1 MKLNKIEHTFSS
13 MKSETSD
20 EHVLIISGA
29 IGEGGYFY
37 EGTSATDVRKALE
50 NVEAK
55 TIRIKLNSPGGN
67 AFDGL
72 EIYNYLKDLDAHVIV
87 EVTALAASA
96 ASIIAMGADEVIMR
110 TGFTMMI
117 HNASTITYGNKDE
130 MLKVHE
136 YLAKIDTSIIDVYKE
151 KTGLST
157 DEIKEMLNN
166 ETWFTAS
173 EAVEKGFADSYET
186 QTKEEKEITSYL
198 NSNYSISQKI
208 DVENEIKEIKTQISE
223 LQNQSDKNQEVK
235 DKSVNDNRLKSLLF

>member
-20 EHVLIISGA
+20 EHVLVISGA

-96 ASIIAMGADEVIMR
+96 ASIIVMGADEVIMR
-110 TGFTMMI
+110 TGSTMMI

-130 MLKVHE
+130 MLKVHK

-173 EAVEKGFADSYET
+173 GSG
-186 QTKEEKEITSYL
+186 
-198 NSNYSISQKI
+198 
-208 DVENEIKEIKTQISE
+208 
-223 LQNQSDKNQEVK
+223 
-235 DKSVNDNRLKSLLF
+235 

>member
-1 MKLNKIEHTFSS
+1 M
-13 MKSETSD
+13 
-20 EHVLIISGA
+20 
-29 IGEGGYFY
+29 
-37 EGTSATDVRKALE
+37 RKALE
-50 NVEAK
+50 NVKAK

-110 TGFTMMI
+110 TGSTMMI

-136 YLAKIDTSIIDVYKE
+136 YLSKIDTSIIDVYKE

-173 EAVEKGFADSYET
+173 EAFEKGFADSYE
-186 QTKEEKEITSYL
+186 L
-198 NSNYSISQKI
+198 
-208 DVENEIKEIKTQISE
+208 
-223 LQNQSDKNQEVK
+223 
-235 DKSVNDNRLKSLLF
+235 

>member
-20 EHVLIISGA
+20 EHVLVISGA

-50 NVEAK
+50 NVKAK
-55 TIRIKLNSPGGN
+55 MIRIKLNSPGGN

-87 EVTALAASA
+87 EVTALAASV

-110 TGFTMMI
+110 TGSTMMI

-136 YLAKIDTSIIDVYKE
+136 YLSKIDVYKE

-173 EAVEKGFADSYET
+173 EAFEKGFADSYET

-208 DVENEIKEIKTQISE
+208 DVENEIKEIKNQISE
-223 LQNQSDKNQEVK
+223 LQNQEVK

>member
-1 MKLNKIEHTFSS
+1 MKLNKIEHTFLS

-20 EHVLIISGA
+20 EHVLVISGA

-110 TGFTMMI
+110 TGSVMMI

-173 EAVEKGFADSYET
+173 EAVEKGFADSI
-186 QTKEEKEITSYL
+186 EEKPKEKKQSESKLDY
-198 NSNYSISQKI
+198 
-208 DVENEIKEIKTQISE
+208 ENEFKEIRNQISE
-223 LQNQSDKNQEVK
+223 LQNYKNNNQEVINVPK
-235 DKSVNDNRLKSLLF
+235 NEHLKSLLF